1 MSSCRGWGVCVGGTM
16 TDGVVKT
23 KSSWGRTPG
32 VLRELGVP
40 LFVLL
45 LCFFP
50 QDDIPS
56 RAGGSFRGQLL
67 ETGNSD

>member
-1 MSSCRGWGVCVGGTM
+1 M

-56 RAGGSFRGQLL
+56 RAGGPSEVNFWKQ
-67 ETGNSD
+67 ETVISKSIN